1 MNKILTLIFL
11 CPLLLFGQ
19 EKYQIQGRMH
29 DVPDGSKIYLA
40 KVVDGKYQNTDSA
53 LVKAGKFQLSGTVEH
68 PQSALL
74 VLNRAASPA
83 ASTGRDSYSFYL
95 ENSKMTVEATGTMK
109 NASLTGSASD
119 AAMRKLESALRPLTN
134 SIIAIQNRY
143 TKDDPL
149 EIRQLAGDTVR
160 QAVAKIK
167 ALRWDFAEQHLNDYI
182 GLETYYLHVLDS
194 KFDPIVAEP
203 LFHKFSKS
211 LKESALGQQA
221 YAKIEAAKRRQTGV
235 AATDFTQTKLE
246 GGIFKLSDLKGKYVL
261 VDFWASWCGP
271 CRAENPHLV
280 QAYAALKDK
289 NFEIVGVS
297 LDQNKEA
304 WAHAVETDKLPWIHV
319 SDLKGWKSD
328 LVSLYGIQSVP
339 QNFLVNPQGVIVA
352 KNLRGERLTELISSY
367 LK

>member
-1 MNKILTLIFL
+1 MNKILTLLLL
-11 CPLLLFGQ
+11 CPLLLLGQ
-19 EKYQIQGRMH
+19 EKYQIQGRIN
-29 DVPDGSKIYLA
+29 DIPDGSKIYLA
-40 KVVDGKYQNTDSA
+40 TVVDGKYQNTDSA
-53 LVKAGKFQLSGTVEH
+53 LVKGGKFQLNGKVEH

-74 VLNRAASPA
+74 VLNRKDAL
-83 ASTGRDSYSFYL
+83 TTTTNRDSYSFYL
-95 ENSKMTVEATGTMK
+95 ENSKMKLEANGSIK

-119 AAMRKLESALRPLTN
+119 AAMRQLESELRPLTN

-149 EIRQLAGDTVR
+149 EIRQRAGDTVR
-160 QAVAKIK
+160 QTVAKIK
-167 ALRWDFAEQHLNDYI
+167 ALRWDFAEQHLNDYV

-203 LFHKFSKS
+203 LYHRFSES

-246 GGIFKLSDLKGKYVL
+246 GGTFKLSDLKGKYVL

-280 QAYAALKDK
+280 KAYAALKDK

-304 WAHAVETDKLPWIHV
+304 WSNAVEMDKLPWIHV
-319 SDLKGWKSD
+319 SDLKGWKSE

-352 KNLRGERLTELISSY
+352 KNLRGEQLTELISSY